1 MLTST
6 RPNGRHRGAQGLAL
20 WLGAWFSLSVAAPT
34 ASLPDLLG
42 PSVVHADDVAEAT
55 MLFNRGN
62 EHFQRAMR
70 LRGPRRRR
78 ELELA
83 LEQYLQSLGRV
94 RSRNVLYNTA
104 LVLEALD
111 RAPEAFNHWTE
122 YLAVD
127 GLSEQELADGRQ
139 HRDALRIRVAV
150 FVLRSSTPAEVWID
164 RRDLGSRGR
173 TPLEVALEEGQH
185 TFYFAAAGH
194 SEGQMT
200 ASGALGGTTDVTIT
214 LEAQPV
220 WVQVLAPEGAIL
232 EIDGGRV
239 TPGQSVPIP
248 PGAHV
253 ARVASGE
260 RTLAERRFEVL
271 VGSAPMVID
280 MTSALGAG
288 GLGGGL
294 VHVVVNTAA
303 QLEIDGV
310 VQGQDASEHE
320 TTLSPGPH
328 RVRVS
333 APGRRTYE
341 GSPNFE
347 LFPARLEVS
356 LAEGGN
362 GWVYAGRGVFG
373 PLAILGIVTGSI
385 TLVGASVTHDRNQRE
400 RSQDSADA
408 LQGWTLA
415 TDITWSITA
424 ALGVATIAL
433 LIVDPGGG
441 DSTATFSVQPAPGGG
456 TASLTYRFGG
466 AL

>member
-1 MLTST
+1 
-6 RPNGRHRGAQGLAL
+6 
-20 WLGAWFSLSVAAPT
+20 
-34 ASLPDLLG
+34 
-42 PSVVHADDVAEAT
+42 
-55 MLFNRGN
+55 
-62 EHFQRAMR
+62 
-70 LRGPRRRR
+70 
-78 ELELA
+78 
-83 LEQYLQSLGRV
+83 
-94 RSRNVLYNTA
+94 
-104 LVLEALD
+104 
-111 RAPEAFNHWTE
+111 
-122 YLAVD
+122 
-127 GLSEQELADGRQ
+127 
-139 HRDALRIRVAV
+139 
-150 FVLRSSTPAEVWID
+150 
-164 RRDLGSRGR
+164 
-173 TPLEVALEEGQH
+173 
-185 TFYFAAAGH
+185 
-194 SEGQMT
+194 
-200 ASGALGGTTDVTIT
+200 
-214 LEAQPV
+214 
-220 WVQVLAPEGAIL
+220 
-232 EIDGGRV
+232 
-239 TPGQSVPIP
+239 
-248 PGAHV
+248 V